1 MKIRMIRHGMT
12 TDNEMHRYSGASD
25 SEISKHG
32 AVDITSRAATGY
44 YGSYNGEKVY
54 ISSKVRALETLKII
68 FPEAD
73 YTVDARLDEM
83 NFGVFEGKTY
93 EELKSDKA
101 YQTWISGDNL
111 SNICPGGES
120 FVQLRERV
128 LEAWKKI
135 TDRGEDAILITH
147 NGPIVAIR
155 EIIEPDPALTFYDR
169 SIKNGEMVVADLS
182 ENHH

>member
-1 MKIRMIRHGMT
+1 MKIRIIRHGMT

-25 SEISKHG
+25 THVSERG
-32 AVDITSRAATGY
+32 EVDIMSRAATGY
-44 YGSYNGEKVY
+44 YGPYNGEKVY
-54 ISSKVRALETLKII
+54 ISSRIRALETLRLI

-73 YTVDARLDEM
+73 YTVDAGLDEM

-93 EELKSDKA
+93 EELKSDEA
-101 YQTWISGDNL
+101 YQTWISGDNS
-111 SNICPGGES
+111 SNTCPGGES

-135 TDRGEDAILITH
+135 TDRGENAILITH
-147 NGPIVAIR
+147 NGPIVVIR
-155 EIIEPDPALTFYDR
+155 EMIEPDTTLTFYDR

-182 ENHH
+182 ETRH